1 MDEKPGAGP
10 DAASAARPGPAPV
23 MGRTL
28 TFTLAVAAGVS
39 AANLYYNQPLLDLI
53 GRSLLASAGQTS
65 RIAMATQAGYA
76 AGLLLFT
83 PLGDILPKRRLIVS
97 LCLLTAG
104 ALLGAA
110 GAPSMPAMEL
120 ASFLIGLFTVV
131 PQVIIPL
138 AVDLAP
144 PERSGR
150 VVGTVMSGLLTGILA
165 ARIASGTMGA
175 LFGWRA
181 VFVAAAVV
189 MVLLGG
195 VLLRTLPHAP
205 AQTGARYGALLRSL
219 VTLLRTEPVLRE
231 ASLIGGALFGAFS
244 ILWTVLVFRLVAAPY
259 HAGSA
264 AAGAF
269 GLAGLA
275 GVLAA
280 PLAGS
285 AADRRGP
292 AFMIRWAITC
302 VIGAYLILAL
312 WSSILPL
319 LILGVV
325 LLDFGVQAAQ
335 ISNQSRIYALSATAR
350 SRVNS
355 VYMAAYFVG
364 GSLGSLLG
372 GIAYDAGGFALACTV
387 GIAFSLVAL
396 GAHGVGSR
404 AIRLR

>member
-1 MDEKPGAGP
+1 MGEEPGAGP
-10 DAASAARPGPAPV
+10 DPASARKPGRAPV
-23 MGRTL
+23 MGRRL
-28 TFTLAVAAGVS
+28 TFTMAVAAGVS
-39 AANLYYNQPLLDLI
+39 VANLYYNQPLLDLI
-53 GRSLLASAGQTS
+53 GRSLHASAGQIS
-65 RIAMATQAGYA
+65 RIATATQAGYA
-76 AGLLLFT
+76 VGLVFFT
-83 PLGDILPKRRLIVS
+83 PLGDILPKRRLIVW

-131 PQVIIPL
+131 PQVIIPF
-138 AVDLAP
+138 AVDLSP

-150 VVGTVMSGLLTGILA
+150 VVGAVMSGLLTGILI
-165 ARIASGTMGA
+165 ARIASGAMGA
-175 LFGWRA
+175 LLGWRA

-189 MVLLGG
+189 MLLLGG

-205 AQTGARYGALLRSL
+205 ARTDASYLTLLRSL
-219 VTLLRTEPVLRE
+219 VTLARTEPVLRE

-244 ILWTVLVFRLVAAPY
+244 VLWTVLVFRLAAAPY

-285 AADRRGP
+285 AADRRGA
-292 AFMIRWAITC
+292 AFMIRWAIVC
-302 VIGAYLILAL
+302 VMGAFLILAL
-312 WSSILPL
+312 LSSTLPML
-319 LILGVV
+319 MLGVV
-325 LLDFGVQAAQ
+325 LLDFGVQSAQ
-335 ISNQSRIYALSATAR
+335 ISNQSRIYALSTMAR

-355 VYMAAYFVG
+355 VYMAAYFLG
-364 GSLGSLLG
+364 GSLGSLCG
-372 GIAYDAGGFALACTV
+372 GLAYDAGGFRLACGAGV
-387 GIAFSLVAL
+387 AFSLAAL
-396 GAHGVGSR
+396 AVHR
-404 AIRLR
+404 AGPMRIRPR